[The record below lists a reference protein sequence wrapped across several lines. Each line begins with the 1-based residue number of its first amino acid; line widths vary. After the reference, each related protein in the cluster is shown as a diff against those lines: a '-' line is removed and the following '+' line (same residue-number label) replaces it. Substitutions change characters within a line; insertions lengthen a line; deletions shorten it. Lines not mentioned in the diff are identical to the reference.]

1 MEGPTI
7 ADPQPLCL
15 YWVTMGVVSS
25 VATLL
30 VVLFCFV
37 ADISCCSDI
46 CFADAD
52 FYSLAHSAYTFV
64 QRDPVDQQDCMSSIF
79 GRSQLSF
86 AIG

>member
-1 MEGPTI
+1 
-7 ADPQPLCL
+7 
-15 YWVTMGVVSS
+15 MGVVSS
-25 VATLL
+25 VALL

-37 ADISCCSDI
+37 AGISCCSDI
-46 CFADAD
+46 CFADVDAD